1 MIIYNLKLRE
11 GSFQALPQG
20 RGASLLRGVCPL
32 PRQVPGPGPGRPP
45 RAGAGLARRPCQR
58 YPSLALPEACPGQL
72 PAAGPLNH
80 SQKFSFCRC
89 QGLHASGNL
98 AFVKDFEGF
107 QQQDNEAGRGG
118 ARAAI
123 AVDSWEVAGGYLAVC
138 PGPASS
144 GLCDRAV
151 WSQVCAVFEG

>member
-1 MIIYNLKLRE
+1 MSR
-11 GSFQALPQG
+11 SAAG
-20 RGASLLRGVCPL
+20 R
-32 PRQVPGPGPGRPP
+32 
-45 RAGAGLARRPCQR
+45 
-58 YPSLALPEACPGQL
+58 
-72 PAAGPLNH
+72 GPLNH

-98 AFVKDFEGF
+98 AFVKDFEAF

-123 AVDSWEVAGGYLAVC
+123 AVDTWEVAGGYLALC

-151 WSQVCAVFEG
+151 WSQVCCYLKAESPASH

>member
-1 MIIYNLKLRE
+1 MSR
-11 GSFQALPQG
+11 SAAG
-20 RGASLLRGVCPL
+20 R
-32 PRQVPGPGPGRPP
+32 
-45 RAGAGLARRPCQR
+45 
-58 YPSLALPEACPGQL
+58 
-72 PAAGPLNH
+72 GPLNL

-98 AFVKDFEGF
+98 AFVKDFEAF

-123 AVDSWEVAGGYLAVC
+123 AVDTWEVAGGYLALC

-151 WSQVCAVFEG
+151 WSQVCCYLKAKSPASRQWPVQVWERQVEVVVTLLGPGLKDDLALASTSKFIGSYQLQLEAERELGELIVRRLKVQ

>member
-1 MIIYNLKLRE
+1 MSR
-11 GSFQALPQG
+11 S
-20 RGASLLRGVCPL
+20 
-32 PRQVPGPGPGRPP
+32 
-45 RAGAGLARRPCQR
+45 
-58 YPSLALPEACPGQL
+58 
-72 PAAGPLNH
+72 AAGPLNH

-151 WSQVCAVFEG
+151 WSQVCAVFEGWKPR